1 LPREAARFSYRRFI
15 AVNFNALFDDKS
27 ADGDKTSLCPVLRS
41 GSDATDS
48 KLLKIGKRRALPD
61 QQELS
66 GSARRLPSI
75 DLCESLS
82 IRRFHFTVSDKS
94 SLRSPHSALLPL
106 NAGVKRRRSRPP

>member
-1 LPREAARFSYRRFI
+1 LPRETARFSYRHFI
-15 AVNFNALFDDKS
+15 AVNLNALFDDKS

-41 GSDATDS
+41 GSGATGS
-48 KLLKIGKRRALPD
+48 KLPKIGKRRALPD

-82 IRRFHFTVSDKS
+82 IRRPHFTMSADCAF
-94 SLRSPHSALLPL
+94 RSPHSALLPL
-106 NAGVKRRRSRPP
+106 NAK